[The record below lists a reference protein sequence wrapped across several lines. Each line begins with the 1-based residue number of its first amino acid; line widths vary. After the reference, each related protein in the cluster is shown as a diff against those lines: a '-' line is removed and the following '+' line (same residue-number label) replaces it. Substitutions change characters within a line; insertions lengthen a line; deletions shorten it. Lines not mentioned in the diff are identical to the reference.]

1 MTELDE
7 YRIISEQIESLLL
20 QREELMTTRNRIT
33 ASLNGMPRAGNDPHK
48 MDIWIDKLIAIDN
61 ELDKEI
67 DKLFRSNAI
76 THGLINKLP
85 TSRMK
90 NAMLFHYINGLS
102 WQQTADRMN
111 YSVQHIY
118 KLRADAMK
126 RIIKVESKCD

>member
-48 MDIWIDKLIAIDN
+48 MEIWIDKLIAIDN

-67 DKLFRSNAI
+67 DKLFKSNAF
-76 THGLINKLP
+76 TRAKINELP

-102 WQQTADRMN
+102 WQETADRMN
-111 YSVQHIY
+111 YSIQRVYQW
-118 KLRADAMK
+118 RAMALKIMINE
-126 RIIKVESKCD
+126 RGGE

>member
-7 YRIISEQIESLLL
+7 YRIIVEEIESLLL

-33 ASLNGMPRAGNDPHK
+33 ASMSGMPGGGSDPHK
-48 MDIWIDKLIAIDN
+48 IESWIDKLLAIDN

-67 DKLFRSNAI
+67 DKLFKSNAF
-76 THGLINKLP
+76 TRNKINELP

-102 WQQTADRMN
+102 WQETANRMN

-118 KLRADAMK
+118 KMRADAIK
-126 RIIKVESKCD
+126 KILKVESECD

>member
-7 YRIISEQIESLLL
+7 YRIISEEIESLLL

-48 MDIWIDKLIAIDN
+48 MEIWIDKLIAIDN

-67 DKLFRSNAI
+67 DKLFKSNAF
-76 THGLINKLP
+76 TRAKINELP

-102 WQQTADRMN
+102 WQETADRMN
-111 YSVQHIY
+111 YSIQHIY
-118 KLRADAMK
+118 KLRADAIK
-126 RIIKVESKCD
+126 KILKVERKCD

>member
-7 YRIISEQIESLLL
+7 YRIIVEEIESLLL

-33 ASLNGMPRAGNDPHK
+33 ASMNGMPGGGSDPHK
-48 MDIWIDKLIAIDN
+48 IESWIDKLLAIDN

-67 DKLFRSNAI
+67 DKLFKSNAF
-76 THGLINKLP
+76 TREKINELP

-102 WQQTADRMN
+102 WSETAARMN
-111 YSVQHIY
+111 YSIQRVFQW
-118 KLRADAMK
+118 RAEAIK
-126 RIIKVESKCD
+126 RMMGSDKV

>member
-7 YRIISEQIESLLL
+7 YRIIVEEIESLLL

-48 MDIWIDKLIAIDN
+48 IEAWIDKLLVIDN

-67 DKLFRSNAI
+67 DKLFESNAF
-76 THGLINKLP
+76 TRNKINELP

-90 NAMLFHYINGLS
+90 NAMMFHYINGLS
-102 WQQTADRMN
+102 WQETANRMN
-111 YSVQHIY
+111 YSIQRVFQW
-118 KLRADAMK
+118 RADA
-126 RIIKVESKCD
+126 IKKMMGGEKV